1 MAKDDEEKT
10 AFHTSQGVY
19 CYTKMPFGLKNAGAT
34 YQRLVDNAFEG
45 QVGRNLEVY
54 VDDLVIKS
62 HTEDEGH
69 VPRIL
74 DRTGRHQ
81 AVSRKNKSCHPTSF
95 TAHDERSPIVKW
107 EVSRFEQVPIQVSR
121 QVTEVKN
128 KSLPLSK
135 HSRSVRRRGGLPLDY
150 RKQKKLSSS
159 SSSKAALP
167 TLVAPRP
174 GEELIM
180 YLSAT
185 HGAISAVLLTDRN
198 SVQTP
203 VYFVSK
209 ALKETEINYSA
220 MEKLILALVFAAKRL
235 RRYFQAHPVAVITD
249 QPIKQVTSKNPDAP
263 GRFRKMSVLL
273 GSKHL
278 YRPQHRSGKG
288 HKIGEF
294 SHSKTKT
301 DTANEQD
308 EGRNTKPL
316 LAGLP
321 LQLRMGR
328 SDFEMVSSYRRSYPT
343 TMFGRM
349 KGMGRVEGWHR
360 CVGNPIHRHTMCS
373 TRDALAG
380 SCSMH
385 SGPRS
390 VVAKALRSGYNW
402 PNMHRDARDMIQNC
416 KDSQGTPPLFID
428 SMSRDESSHIPAEI
442 GMPTIR
448 TAKVNITTN
457 DDERRIDLD
466 ILEERREQAAIREE
480 KAKLKMV

>member
-1 MAKDDEEKT
+1 MRDVRWTFTDLEQRRVHKTAITTRELRNSGVLMRYPFKCFLDAYKGYHQIQMAKDDEEKT

-62 HTEDEGH
+62 HTEDELVRDIVETFRALRKINMKLNPKKCTFGATEGMFLGYLIEPDGIKPCPEKTKA
-69 VPRIL
+69 VIQLPSPRTMKEVQSL
-74 DRTGRHQ
+74 NGKLAGLNRFLSKSADK
-81 AVSRKNKSCHPTSF
+81 SRKS
-95 TAHDERSPIVKW
+95 AD
-107 EVSRFEQVPIQVSR
+107 
-121 QVTEVKN
+121 
-128 KSLPLSK
+128 KSLPLFK
-135 HSRSVRRRGGLPLDY
+135 TLKKCTKKGDFRWTTEAEEAFTQL
-150 RKQKKLSSS
+150 KQHI
-159 SSSKAALP
+159 AALP

-249 QPIKQVTSKNPDAP
+249 QPIKQVISKPDAP

-301 DTANEQD
+301 DT
-308 EGRNTKPL
+308 
-316 LAGLP
+316 
-321 LQLRMGR
+321 
-328 SDFEMVSSYRRSYPT
+328 
-343 TMFGRM
+343 
-349 KGMGRVEGWHR
+349 
-360 CVGNPIHRHTMCS
+360 
-373 TRDALAG
+373 
-380 SCSMH
+380 
-385 SGPRS
+385 GPS
-390 VVAKALRSGYNW
+390 
-402 PNMHRDARDMIQNC
+402 P
-416 KDSQGTPPLFID
+416 
-428 SMSRDESSHIPAEI
+428 
-442 GMPTIR
+442 
-448 TAKVNITTN
+448 
-457 DDERRIDLD
+457 
-466 ILEERREQAAIREE
+466 
-480 KAKLKMV
+480 